1 MLVETILPIDYY
13 TNMIGALVD
22 QKVLD
27 ILIKNRIPD
36 LWTHFSNIMYEPS
49 MSTTQWFLCIFSY
62 NFNFEV
68 IERIW
73 DLFFLK
79 G

>member
-36 LWTHFSNIMYEPS
+36 LWTHF
-49 MSTTQWFLCIFSY
+49 
-62 NFNFEV
+62 
-68 IERIW
+68 
-73 DLFFLK
+73 
-79 G
+79 